1 MIRGEY
7 EKKKKLD
14 FPQKSHRGGVR
25 IAAMHNSQAGYL
37 HSVDRVYRGR
47 KVDRGGR
54 KDARRPRSEEIAQK
68 GMKREYRRGL
78 ESLKVEGIIPLKPRD
93 GIKLAELMFKGQ
105 FQRRTPGCKG
115 DVTHYRIGI
124 FSLPSPSL
132 GSRRVSRQVRYL
144 R

>member
-1 MIRGEY
+1 MAGTKILAALSTIVRFSRRDEFWSAVGTA
-7 EKKKKLD
+7 KKKLD

-54 KDARRPRSEEIAQK
+54 KDARRPSEERAQK
-68 GMKREYRRGL
+68 GTKREYRRGL

-105 FQRRTPGCKG
+105 FQRRM
-115 DVTHYRIGI
+115 
-124 FSLPSPSL
+124 
-132 GSRRVSRQVRYL
+132 
-144 R
+144 